1 MRSIAEV
8 LKMTDLEIMQRAK
21 MYMDKLANGINPLD
35 DSTLSE
41 NDIVN
46 NVRISRCLFYVSDIL
61 RQVIE
66 KGGTVTKK
74 RTPQEDFNISFE
86 DIQKF
91 PFSDTPVTV
100 SEIAKRINAIN
111 PNENMKKIS
120 YKHIT
125 DWLISVGMLR
135 SEEMPEGKTVKRP
148 TESGSNLG
156 IATELRNG
164 MRGDYTVVVYNR
176 NAQQFI
182 MDNMDSII
190 DMMRG

>member
-1 MRSIAEV
+1 
-8 LKMTDLEIMQRAK
+8 MTDLEIMQRAK

-135 SEEMPEGKTVKRP
+135 SEETSEGKTVKRP

>member
-1 MRSIAEV
+1 
-8 LKMTDLEIMQRAK
+8 MTDLEIMQRAK

-100 SEIAKRINAIN
+100 SVIAKRINEIN